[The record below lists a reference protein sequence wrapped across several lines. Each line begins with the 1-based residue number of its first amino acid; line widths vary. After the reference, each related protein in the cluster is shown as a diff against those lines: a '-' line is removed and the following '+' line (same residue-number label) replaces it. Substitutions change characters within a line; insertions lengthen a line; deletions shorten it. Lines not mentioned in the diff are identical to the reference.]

1 MNRADLD
8 RIFSDIYRQRLWG
21 DGESTSGPG
30 SGLERT
36 AQIRADITAL
46 VRRLGVRSLLDAG
59 CGDFHWMP
67 AVLLEI
73 DSYIGVDVVRE
84 LVKRNRQCHHAA
96 GCQFEHVD
104 ITRDRLPTV
113 DLILC
118 RDVLPHL
125 SLSEATEALGNF
137 RQSGST
143 WLLATTFVDRVSN
156 NDIATGAWRPLNL
169 VLEPFSLPT
178 PTMLIDERCHHSGG
192 IYADKRLG
200 LWHLASGDLATIS
213 AVGRLWTS
221 GGSLDRAPY

>member
-1 MNRADLD
+1 
-8 RIFSDIYRQRLWG
+8 
-21 DGESTSGPG
+21 
-30 SGLERT
+30 
-36 AQIRADITAL
+36 
-46 VRRLGVRSLLDAG
+46 
-59 CGDFHWMP
+59 MP

-84 LVKRNRQCHHAA
+84 LVERNRACHSTV
-96 GCQFEHVD
+96 GRQFGHID

-125 SLSEATEALGNF
+125 SLSDAAEALENF

-143 WLLATTFVDRVSN
+143 WLLTTTFVDRGSN
-156 NDIATGAWRPLNL
+156 NDIATGAWRELNL

-178 PTMLIDERCHHSGG
+178 PTMLIDERCHHSGD

-200 LWHLASGDLATIS
+200 LWRLAEI
-213 AVGRLWTS
+213 
-221 GGSLDRAPY
+221 